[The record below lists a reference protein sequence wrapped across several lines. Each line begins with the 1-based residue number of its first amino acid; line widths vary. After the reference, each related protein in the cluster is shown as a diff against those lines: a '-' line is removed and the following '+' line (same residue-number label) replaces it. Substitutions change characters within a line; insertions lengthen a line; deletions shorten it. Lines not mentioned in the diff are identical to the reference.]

1 MLKSYAETPWFKRL
15 MHTQTTDKQKNSS
28 SCNNAPLLIQAK
40 FGMDSTH
47 MVYADMPN
55 FIWMCSLCRLLVAK
69 NHNFGKILTFGVLL
83 YRPPFTDESQMWHAR
98 ADPWSML
105 KCQISSRPAYF
116 VALWWWKPQIL
127 PFYWLRHFVA
137 SPTGIVQRK
146 LNTGAQLQTFSYSTV
161 SKPFLY
167 YDSFMAKSYAE
178 TPWIKRVMDT

>member
-1 MLKSYAETPWFKRL
+1 MGKNPLKYCNFDLIFYILER
-15 MHTQTTDKQKNSS
+15 
-28 SCNNAPLLIQAK
+28 SCNVAPLLIQAK
-40 FGMDSTH
+40 FGMRQYTH
-47 MVYADMPN
+47 GLCWHAKFHLNV
-55 FIWMCSLCRLLVAK
+55 FIVSASGGQ

-137 SPTGIVQRK
+137 SPTGTVQRK